1 MQNPALSAET
11 IVSQRATDAD
21 LAARAATG
29 DELAFESIMRRHNR
43 LLFRTARSILK
54 NDAETEDALQEAYLR
69 AWRALASFRADSKLS
84 TWLVRIVIN
93 ESLGRLRRRSAQVI
107 PLDAA
112 MESSEQQPEAWME
125 DDPDQQPDR
134 VAMRAEVRGLM
145 EARIDTLPD
154 AFRTVFMLRAVEELS
169 VEEIA
174 MALEIPEATVRTRF
188 FRARGLL
195 REGLSRDV
203 DLAIGDAFSFAGA
216 RCDRIVAGV
225 LAKFADENRTRNR
238 DERLSWVRH
247 RTDPH

>member
-1 MQNPALSAET
+1 MQNAVQA
-11 IVSQRATDAD
+11 SQPIGSERATDAD
-21 LAARAATG
+21 LAARAANG
-29 DELAFESIMRRHNR
+29 DESAFEAIMRRHNR
-43 LLFRTARSILK
+43 LLFRTARGFLK

-69 AWRALASFRADSKLS
+69 AWRALAGFRADAKLS

-93 ESLGRLRRRSAQVI
+93 ESLGRLRRHGAHVI

-112 MESSEQQPEAWME
+112 MEWSEQQTQAWME

-134 VAMRAEVRGLM
+134 VAMRGEVRRLM
-145 EARIDTLPD
+145 EARIDMLPD

-174 MALEIPEATVRTRF
+174 IAMEIPETTVRTRY

-216 RCDRIVAGV
+216 RCDRIVVGV
-225 LAKFADENRTRNR
+225 LAKLADERESPR
-238 DERLSWVRH
+238 S
-247 RTDPH
+247 